1 MQVKFWP
8 VSREMMRGKARQFLM
23 DLRSGQQCAELHRV
37 KKE

>member
-23 DLRSGQQCAELHRV
+23 DLRSGQQCAELNRV